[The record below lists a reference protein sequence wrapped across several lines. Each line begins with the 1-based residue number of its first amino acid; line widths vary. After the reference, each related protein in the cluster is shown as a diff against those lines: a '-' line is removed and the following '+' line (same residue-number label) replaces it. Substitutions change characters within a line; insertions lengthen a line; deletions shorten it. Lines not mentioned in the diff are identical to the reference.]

1 MKKKLLNGVIYLSVL
16 LLLSVCSITL
26 AIAQNTPMLTVTG
39 KVINAESGLPISGVS
54 VLIKGENIGTQT
66 DGQGAYRINLTRGQ
80 KLIFR
85 FIGFIEQELTV
96 TESTLNVSLNPLTSE
111 LDEVVVVGYNTVKK
125 SDLTGAVSS
134 IGEKEIRSMPV
145 TNVIQAIQGKVAG
158 VDITSNERPGEIG
171 QINIRGVRSLSA
183 SNSPL
188 YVVDGIPLMS
198 SSGIETLNPADI
210 ESVDILKDASA
221 TAIYGSRGA
230 NGVVQITTKKGKA
243 GRTTMNYSGTATV
256 ENIHN
261 RTNMMTADEYLTW
274 RRWAYYYTD
283 PIQYPRGDQP
293 TKDNDFKIF
302 LGANDPFAWNNI
314 LQGWTSGTWD
324 GSKVETTDWTEMV
337 TQTAVTN
344 EHNLS
349 VSGGSDKAKAY
360 GSFGYL
366 NNKGTMKGQDYSRY
380 TSKISVDVQPLN
392 WFEMGASIN
401 AAYSDQQFGQS
412 TTGGQVSGPGSI
424 FAAANNVFPY
434 AVPYDDD
441 GNRITFPGGD
451 DLVKTSVDEWKYTDN
466 ERKMFRALGSLYA
479 QINILPGLKYR
490 INFGPDFRSYKNGI
504 FIDEMSVNRLGSPNL
519 ASLANQN
526 DFSWTLD
533 NLIYYDKTVGE
544 HTMGLTL
551 LQTTSEW
558 TYNSSYMRA
567 IGIPLPSQKW
577 NALNLTNV
585 KALDSWDS
593 DLTERQMMSYMGRF
607 NYGFANKYLLTVS
620 GRWDGASQLAEGH
633 KWAFFPSAAFAWRLD
648 QEEWLKSINWV
659 NQMKVRLGVGT
670 TGNSA
675 IDPYQTKGGIVSLF
689 YPYGGSA
696 NTGYVPSEFQIA
708 DGDLAMAN
716 PDLGWEKTTQYNLG
730 LDFSMFANR
739 LSGSVDLYTSHTK
752 DLLMAMSIPSLTGY
766 TTTYANIG
774 ETKNRGVDITLSTVN
789 IRTNDF
795 KWETTFNAG
804 WQKDE
809 IVSLSN
815 GKEDDISNNWFIGQG
830 IGVIYGYESNGLW
843 HEGDE
848 AEMQKFNANGH
859 GFQVGL
865 SRPVDQNGDYKID
878 PNEDRV
884 IIGHTRPRWTVGMTN
899 SLTYKDFDLSIF
911 LYGRLGYTFNTNG
924 EWQGGRY
931 VQRSISYYNEN
942 NKNADYQKP
951 IYNVAG
957 GDPYYNILGYRSGS
971 FIKIRNINLG
981 YNFPKRISDK
991 LQLENL
997 KIYIQARNPG
1007 MLFSKID
1014 WLDMD
1019 LGGSTWNRG
1028 FVFGL
1033 NVGF

>member
-533 NLIYYDKTVGE
+533 NLLYYDKTVGE

-997 KIYIQARNPG
+997 KIYVQARNPG